1 MPTDADFMYSQ
12 LQVPFAI
19 NPFPLVTGPA
29 YYMSASQT
37 LISESGNILL
47 DGKIVNSNTT
57 NIPQINFDSSKI
69 NLSATTVNINGS
81 LTNSKMSTNVPS
93 VWFNGSN
100 VNMSCTL
107 LSSNGGMTFTRLDSD
122 PGIPYATAQPTTQ
135 SWATSG
141 RIYVYE
147 GKDSNNNLIKYLCV
161 V

>member
-19 NPFPLVTGPA
+19 NPYPIVTGPA
-29 YYMSASQT
+29 YMNASQT
-37 LISESGNILL
+37 LISESGDILL

-57 NIPQINFDSSKI
+57 NIPQLNFDSSKL
-69 NLSATTVNINGS
+69 NVSATSVNINGS
-81 LTNSKMSTNVPS
+81 LTNSKVSTNVPS
-93 VWFNGSN
+93 IWFNGSN

-107 LSSNGGMTFTRLDSD
+107 LSSNGGMSLTNLNSD
-122 PGIPYATAQPTTQ
+122 PGIPYATAQPTSQ
-135 SWATSG
+135 SWATAG
-141 RIYVYE
+141 RVYVYE